1 MVKITKKTP
10 EQKTVTETQ
19 TYQMKDHGKIV
30 AESVTQ
36 NEVEVPAGLT
46 EALNPSTAQGAAF
59 CEVEV
64 DASYT
69 HNLGNYKSAKMGVAL
84 RVPCKH
90 VEVDGVY
97 DWTKAW
103 IEKRI
108 SDLAGELIAQN
119 PDA

>member
-1 MVKITKKTP
+1 MVKIVKKTKP
-10 EQKTVTETQ
+10 VTATVSS
-19 TYQMKDHGKIV
+19 QMKDHGKIV